1 MISLLLSLQ
10 SAVWIF
16 CRDKCCTKGRLIS
29 DPSGISLVLNV
40 WERLW
45 SAGGIFAV
53 GGVAHATAGCN
64 TAQSDE
70 VTYEECVFVRV
81 SPVFSSSAECWAL
94 GMLAG
99 GNTCVNKFHIRDA
112 HLTVWKG
119 QILNKFIFIC
129 CYFTHVSG
137 ADEHN
142 TVLHSSNSSPK
153 KTSCW
158 SKPVLFIYF
167 SSVEHKDVRAALFR
181 TTQPVQNPPKNP

>member
-99 GNTCVNKFHIRDA
+99 GNTCVYKFHIKRRSFDR
-112 HLTVWKG
+112 LKG
-119 QILNKFIFIC
+119 SNPEQV
-129 CYFTHVSG
+129 YFYLLL
-137 ADEHN
+137 
-142 TVLHSSNSSPK
+142 LHSCQW
-153 KTSCW
+153 CW
-158 SKPVLFIYF
+158 W
-167 SSVEHKDVRAALFR
+167 
-181 TTQPVQNPPKNP
+181 TQHSITFKQ